1 MLSFTEV
8 NEILRTLPTGYYLKD
23 RIEHRLDAQSTATY
37 YDPMKFEIVISYPMI
52 ANIKNISAEEDI
64 RCLLYHEISHAMLT
78 PKNLYSAADDLSD
91 AVYYSQTKL
100 ALEKNKQLVD
110 DIKNG
115 KFDTQGKTI
124 KDVYDLL
131 CDKFKPLYSSNQ
143 IRDLINIF
151 EDQRIE
157 TLNKNVFLKVDF
169 QSFTKKLN
177 NYSPNDKPKD
187 FQSFFYH
194 VVRFNDMEPEIVKIV
209 YNAIYKLSNINS
221 TTNDWYKLRPYAGL
235 LFDIIYACAMKWD
248 QIQSQQAQSQQSKQ
262 AGQGQGQQGQ
272 QSSSG
277 ENTSE
282 QDNPNGEAAGSN
294 ESASADGE
302 NPSDNPAGNESTGGE
317 NDPNGTPS
325 HGAGSGLFNPVDEQT
340 RAQIEEEAMKNNGFV
355 DKEDKTAQE
364 SLAETLRRSIGKV
377 IHRYDCLPEFNQ
389 RAEAI
394 ILRMLKKKS
403 IESKALAGYS
413 GRLNPKNI
421 HRPGRVENYRW
432 FDKPNPNGLNN
443 SFGKFRINFFCDNS
457 GSFDNNKQK
466 ANSIIR
472 CLWQLSKKYKSFEF
486 TLVTHDD
493 EHIVRDDS
501 NMGIECNGGTE
512 VTDKIYGIYN
522 SLQKVGQTVWNIVL
536 FDGGVNSKESEKNYR
551 VWNHQNVIMICDTCD
566 QVIIEKKCPKAKKIF
581 TSNYLAELEAN
592 LISCMDQLFR

>member
-8 NEILRTLPTGYYLKD
+8 NEILKTLPTGYYLKD
-23 RIEHRLDAQSTATY
+23 RIEHRLDAQSNITY

-52 ANIKNISAEEDI
+52 ANIKNINAEEDI
-64 RCLLYHEISHAMLT
+64 RCLLYHETSHVMLT
-78 PKNLYSAADDLSD
+78 PKNLYSAACDLSD
-91 AVYYSQTKL
+91 AVYYSQTKV
-100 ALEKNKQLVD
+100 ALENNKQLVD
-110 DIKNG
+110 DINRG
-115 KFDTQGKTI
+115 KFTTQDTAI
-124 KDVYDLL
+124 NSVYDLL
-131 CDKFKPLYSSNQ
+131 YNKFKNIIYNSTQ
-143 IRDLINIF
+143 IRDLVNIF

-177 NYSPNDKPKD
+177 NYDPNDKPKD

-194 VVRFNDMEPEIVKIV
+194 VVRFNDMEPEIVKMV
-209 YNAIYKLSNINS
+209 YNTIYKLSNINS
-221 TTNDWYKLRPYAGL
+221 SNNNWNKLRTYAGQ
-235 LFDIIYACAMKWD
+235 LFDVIYACVMRWG
-248 QIQSQQAQSQQSKQ
+248 QIQSQQSQQQQSQQDKQ
-262 AGQGQGQQGQ
+262 AGQGQQGQ

-277 ENTSE
+277 ENASG
-282 QDNPNGEAAGSN
+282 QDNPNG
-294 ESASADGE
+294 D
-302 NPSDNPAGNESTGGE
+302 NPSDNTCGNESTGGE
-317 NDPNGTPS
+317 NDPSGIQA
-325 HGAGSGLFNPVDEQT
+325 HGAGSGLFNSVDEQT
-340 RAQIEEEAMKNNGFV
+340 RAQLEAEAMKNNGFV
-355 DKEDKTAQE
+355 DKADESAQE
-364 SLAETLRRSIGKV
+364 AVANLLRRSMSKV
-377 IHRYDCLPEFNQ
+377 IHTYDCLPEFNQ

-394 ILRMLKKKS
+394 IVRMLKKKS
-403 IESKALAGYS
+403 IEAKALAGYS

-457 GSFDNNKQK
+457 GSFDNNKKK

-472 CLWQLSKKYKSFEF
+472 CLWQLSKKYKAFEF

-512 VTDKIYGIYN
+512 VTDEIYGIYN

-536 FDGGVNSKESEKNYR
+536 FDGGVNSKNSEKNYR
-551 VWNHQNVIMICDTCD
+551 VWNHQNVIMICDICD
-566 QVIIEKKCPKAKKIF
+566 QHIIEKKCPNAKKIF
-581 TSNYLAELEAN
+581 TDNYLKELEAN
-592 LISCMDQLFR
+592 LINCMDQLFR

>member
-8 NEILRTLPTGYYLKD
+8 NEILKTLPTGYYLKD
-23 RIEHRLDAQSTATY
+23 RIEHRLDAQSNITY

-64 RCLLYHEISHAMLT
+64 RCLLYHETSHAMLT
-78 PKNLYSAADDLSD
+78 PKNLYSAACDLSD
-91 AVYYSQTKL
+91 AVYFSQTKTV
-100 ALEKNKQLVD
+100 LENNKQLVD
-110 DIKNG
+110 DINRG
-115 KFDTQGKTI
+115 KFTTQDTAI
-124 KDVYDLL
+124 NSVYDLL
-131 CDKFKPLYSSNQ
+131 YNKFKNIIYNSSQ
-143 IRDLINIF
+143 IRDLVNIF

-177 NYSPNDKPKD
+177 NYDPNDKPKD

-194 VVRFNDMEPEIVKIV
+194 VVRFNDMEPEIVKMV

-221 TTNDWYKLRPYAGL
+221 SDNNWNRLRTYAGL
-235 LFDIIYACAMKWD
+235 LFDVIYACVMRWG
-248 QIQSQQAQSQQSKQ
+248 QIQSQQQSQQSQQSQQPKQ
-262 AGQGQGQQGQ
+262 AGQEGKGQQGQ

-282 QDNPNGEAAGSN
+282 QDNPNGE
-294 ESASADGE
+294 
-302 NPSDNPAGNESTGGE
+302 NPSDNPSDNGNESNNGE
-317 NDPNGTPS
+317 NDPSGIPS

-340 RAQIEEEAMKNNGFV
+340 RAQLEEEAMKNNGFV
-355 DKEDKTAQE
+355 DKADETAQE
-364 SLAETLRRSIGKV
+364 AVANLLRRSMNKV
-377 IHRYDCLPEFNQ
+377 IHTYDCLPEFNQ

-403 IESKALAGYS
+403 IEAKALAGYS

-457 GSFDNNKQK
+457 GSFDNNKKK

-472 CLWQLSKKYKSFEF
+472 CLWQLSKKYKAFEF

-512 VTDKIYGIYN
+512 VTDEIYGIYN

-536 FDGGVNSKESEKNYR
+536 FDGGVNSKNSEKNYR

-566 QVIIEKKCPKAKKIF
+566 QQIIEKKCPNAKKIF
-581 TSNYLAELEAN
+581 TSNYLKELESN
-592 LISCMDQLFR
+592 LITCMDQLFR